1 MLGRSGGQTS
11 CYARG
16 YSQMARTAQNSRY
29 MTVYGTAG
37 LAISSRG
44 PQNADVASNIGIT
57 ARKRSACGAPLPANA
72 TAPLPRLHELP
83 TAPSAQPPG
92 RAVHRRAQLLCTG
105 LPAPVVEMAVFSVRA
120 ASRSFFDGHKVA
132 VNLTLAAVL
141 LQPAT

>member
-1 MLGRSGGQTS
+1 MLGKSAANTS
-11 CYARG
+11 YHARG
-16 YSQMARTAQNSRY
+16 YSHTTRTVHNHRY
-29 MTVYGTAG
+29 MTAYGTAG
-37 LAISSRG
+37 LAISSRV

-72 TAPLPRLHELP
+72 TAPLARLHELP

-105 LPAPVVEMAVFSVRA
+105 LPAPVVEMAVFSMCA

-132 VNLTLAAVL
+132 VKTTLAAVL
-141 LQPAT
+141 FQPAA